1 MLNKLNC
8 IARTLGALLP
18 IFLAVPVLGQTAP
31 DRPVDA
37 CNGASRVTY
46 DGYTYALVGIGTQC
60 WFIENLQSDNYRN
73 GDPILGGLNETEW
86 TSATVGAQTV
96 YGEGNSAVHSG
107 SSDESVNLRATG
119 RLYNAFAV
127 NDARGLCPAGYHV
140 PSDQEWVTLEVALGM
155 NPVRANSKALRG
167 TDQGS
172 RMKAA
177 PDDSRRWDGTNSSVF
192 TAVPG
197 GYRCDYYGAFYN
209 QEACGAWWTS
219 TPSGST
225 AWSRFLYAGSPKV
238 QRGDTDLH
246 YGLSV
251 RCLRD

>member
-1 MLNKLNC
+1 VSEV
-8 IARTLGALLP
+8 IYHGHA
-18 IFLAVPVLGQTAP
+18 
-31 DRPVDA
+31 
-37 CNGASRVTY
+37 
-46 DGYTYALVGIGTQC
+46 YALVGVGNQC
-60 WFIENLQSDNYRN
+60 WFRENLRSDQYRN
-73 GDPILGGLNETEW
+73 GDAIPGGFDAETWAAATFGAQAVYLGDDAQMALGG
-86 TSATVGAQTV
+86 
-96 YGEGNSAVHSG
+96 
-107 SSDESVNLRATG
+107 RF
-119 RLYNAFAV
+119 YNWYAV

-177 PDDSRRWDGTNSSVF
+177 PDDSRRWDGTNSSGF

-219 TPSGST
+219 TSSGST